1 MMATREMAGG
11 GRLVFGVWKWIS
23 SMYSEV
29 DAQYRVAK

>member
-1 MMATREMAGG
+1 MMVTREMAGG
-11 GRLVFGVWKWIS
+11 GGLALDVWKCVS